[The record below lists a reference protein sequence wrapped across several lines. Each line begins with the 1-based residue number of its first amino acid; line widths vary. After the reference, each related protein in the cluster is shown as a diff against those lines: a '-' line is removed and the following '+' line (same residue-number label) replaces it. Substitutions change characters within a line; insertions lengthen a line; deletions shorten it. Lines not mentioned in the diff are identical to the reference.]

1 MYCFFRRNILSFN
14 NFFVIFS
21 FIIFGDENMYFEIK
35 VEISDEKAGGVDE
48 FNLGRSNEFDRGRSG
63 EFDYSGLFIIILVFI

>member
-1 MYCFFRRNILSFN
+1 MYCFFRRNISSFN

-35 VEISDEKAGGVDE
+35 VEISDEKVGGVDE